1 MGVLT
6 NIVCRLNF
14 DKREVKKMSTKR
26 KIVLCVLLL
35 VNIVCL
41 VFVVRNYL
49 ELKSLHEA
57 LDSIEIN

>member
-1 MGVLT
+1 
-6 NIVCRLNF
+6 
-14 DKREVKKMSTKR
+14 MSTKR

-49 ELKSLHEA
+49 ELKILHEA

>member
-1 MGVLT
+1 
-6 NIVCRLNF
+6 
-14 DKREVKKMSTKR
+14 MSTKR

-49 ELKSLHEA
+49 EFKSLHEA

>member
-1 MGVLT
+1 
-6 NIVCRLNF
+6 
-14 DKREVKKMSTKR
+14 MSTKR

-35 VNIVCL
+35 VNIVCI

>member
-1 MGVLT
+1 
-6 NIVCRLNF
+6 
-14 DKREVKKMSTKR
+14 MSTKR

-49 ELKSLHEA
+49 ELNSLHEA

>member
-1 MGVLT
+1 
-6 NIVCRLNF
+6 
-14 DKREVKKMSTKR
+14 MSTKR

-49 ELKSLHEA
+49 EVKSLHEA